1 MLPLFPLGLVLLP
14 GLVLPLHVFEDRY
27 RVLVGELL
35 ERPEEQR
42 EIGVVAI
49 RQGREVGEDGVRA
62 LHEVGTVALLRRVS
76 PYPDGRYDIVVTG
89 GQRFRLGALE
99 RGKPYLLGHVELLPD
114 EVGDGD
120 LAELLSGAVRQATG
134 DYLAALRS
142 ASGEPLDDVDLPVDP
157 TELSYTVAAAVLVD
171 LEDRQ
176 QLLAAEDTT
185 ARLRAELAL
194 LRQETRLLSV
204 LSSAPAPELS
214 RTPVNPN

>member
-35 ERPEEQR
+35 ERPEDQR
-42 EIGVVAI
+42 DIGIVAI
-49 RQGREVGEDGVRA
+49 RQGREVGEEGVAA
-62 LHEVGTVALLRRVS
+62 LHEVGTVARLRRVS

-89 GQRFRLGALE
+89 GRRFRLDALE
-99 RGKPYLLGHVELLPD
+99 RGKPYLRGHVELLPD
-114 EVGDGD
+114 EVGDEV
-120 LAELLSGAVRQATG
+120 LAGVLATAVGQATG

-142 ASGEPLDDVDLPVDP
+142 ASGEELDELALPSDP
-157 TELSYTVAAAVLVD
+157 TQLSYAVAAALLVD

-176 QLLAAEDTT
+176 RLLAAPDATT
-185 ARLRAELAL
+185 RLRAELAL
-194 LRQETRLLSV
+194 LRHETRLLSV
-204 LSSAPAPELS
+204 LSSAPAPELA